1 MNNKIR
7 QDVVEIIESRM
18 TALCAEATS
27 VFSQSLLHGELT
39 MAIDLAGLT
48 EAIGLEQQRNYKER
62 LMRIVERNSQQW
74 PESIR
79 WSA

>member
-7 QDVVEIIESRM
+7 QDVVDIIEARM
-18 TALCAEATS
+18 AALCAETTS
-27 VFSQSLLHGELT
+27 VFTQSSLHSELT

-62 LMRIVERNSQQW
+62 LTRIVERNSQRW
-74 PESIR
+74 SDSIR
-79 WSA
+79 RSA

>member
-7 QDVVEIIESRM
+7 QDVVDIIDSRM
-18 TALCAEATS
+18 KALCAEATS
-27 VFSQSLLHGELT
+27 VFSQSILQSELT

-48 EAIGLEQQRNYKER
+48 GAIGIDQQRSYKER
-62 LMRIVERNSQQW
+62 LVRIVERNSQQW

-79 WSA
+79 RSA

>member
-7 QDVVEIIESRM
+7 QDVVDIIDSRM

-27 VFSQSLLHGELT
+27 VFSQSLLQSELT

-48 EAIGLEQQRNYKER
+48 GAIGIDQQRSYKER
-62 LMRIVERNSQQW
+62 LVRIVERNSQQW

-79 WSA
+79 RSA